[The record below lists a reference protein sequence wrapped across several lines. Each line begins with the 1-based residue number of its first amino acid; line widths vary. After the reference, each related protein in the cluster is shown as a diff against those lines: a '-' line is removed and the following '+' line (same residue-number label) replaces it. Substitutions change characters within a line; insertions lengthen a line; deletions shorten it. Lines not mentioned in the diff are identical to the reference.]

1 MAKFNINEE
10 NDRLSRAGTKVVT
23 ANSKTSKARANKLK
37 DPETKKA
44 VLDFI
49 FGGNPEAVS
58 PLDA

>member
-10 NDRLSRAGTKVVT
+10 NDNLTRVGTKVVN
-23 ANSKTSKARANKLK
+23 AYKKASNNRKEKLK

-49 FGGNPEAVS
+49 FGGDTASVS
-58 PLDA
+58 PLEA